1 MEIQVVKLKETTTT
15 GSVLALS
22 SRDYVQLAYTKMLPT
37 LVIVTTLA
45 HNRPNNLPSNKV
57 TLLTGEKAEKIRAFK
72 SGPVRSNSLHLSN
85 RFFFGWAQA
94 CCLKLSSRPL
104 IVKVCSYMYKLC
116 MIFSASMGPEDKQ
129 LVSPSFIKN
138 INTRAHIHEPTYL
151 I

>member
-1 MEIQVVKLKETTTT
+1 M
-15 GSVLALS
+15 
-22 SRDYVQLAYTKMLPT
+22 
-37 LVIVTTLA
+37 
-45 HNRPNNLPSNKV
+45 

-85 RFFFGWAQA
+85 RFFRLGSD
-94 CCLKLSSRPL
+94 LLE
-104 IVKVCSYMYKLC
+104 IVKSTVDRQGLFIYVQTVHDF
-116 MIFSASMGPEDKQ
+116 FSASMGLEDKQ